1 MLVFVFLQVSSGAT
15 DDLRQATN
23 MARHM
28 VMQCGLNDELG
39 PLYIEDEKLLS
50 EALKQQVDA
59 EVRGLLINA
68 RSQVKALLTEQLEQL
83 HSVASALLDH
93 ETLTAGQ
100 IKVRR
105 VVYQAVSCKWLL

>member
-1 MLVFVFLQVSSGAT
+1 LQVSSGAT

-50 EALKQQVDA
+50 ESLKQQVDA
-59 EVRGLLINA
+59 GAARG
-68 RSQVKALLTEQLEQL
+68 VLTKWLDMLAL
-83 HSVASALLDH
+83 HSRLWAF
-93 ETLTAGQ
+93 AGG
-100 IKVRR
+100 
-105 VVYQAVSCKWLL
+105 A

>member
-1 MLVFVFLQVSSGAT
+1 
-15 DDLRQATN
+15 

-50 EALKQQVDA
+50 ESLKQQVDA

-83 HSVASALLDH
+83 HSVAAALLDH

-100 IKVRR
+100 IKVRH
-105 VVYQAVSCKWLL
+105 VCLFHAMTHAWLLCSCDMAVVCCCAAAP